1 MFNVKLFLNILKVDV
16 PGVHLGNT
24 VTTLMVLSRVSA
36 FLVTWRMEQI
46 VEVIFLIVSN
56 VNVNVEIEFNI
67 VKLYSTH
74 F

>member
-1 MFNVKLFLNILKVDV
+1 MFNVKLFLNILKADA

-24 VTTLMVLSRVSA
+24 VTTLMVLSRVNA
-36 FLVTWRMEQI
+36 FLGTWRMEQI

-56 VNVNVEIEFNI
+56 VNVKVEIEFNI